1 MLEDL
6 AAEMK
11 QEQDRNEKISSS
23 AVQSYGVNPDQ
34 HVNNVK
40 LARKAGMPPALMPEI
55 SEDARLRVL
64 LDQIDAAPP
73 AVTRFVSDPENLK
86 VSHDDVE
93 NMSLLEKSFEVLKN
107 SARAIAS
114 SPWSTSQ
121 GLWSAPRLAGD
132 LLQKVTKPLSDATG
146 MPDFGGNIADWS
158 RYFQQGAKGTA
169 GAIKGDTSGAGMMER
184 GLYSGMES
192 LGQNLL
198 NLPMTILSGGST
210 TPMLASMSL
219 ATGGQAYGEAR
230 DKDLGIIPS
239 LMFGTSQGAI
249 EYATEL
255 LPALALVN
263 NLKAKSGIAKM
274 ARDMFATEV
283 PGEQVATL
291 LQDLNEWAILNPDKP
306 FSSYVEQRP
315 AAAMETLIA
324 TIVGTGGMVVT
335 AKGLEKIG
343 ASVDKFQVAG
353 QNRDF
358 LLALGDGVQASKL
371 RERMPEKMQELIKAM
386 KEEHG
391 TPEHAYV
398 DAQKLTELWQSNGF
412 DPQQKA
418 SEMFS
423 DPAGYAEALA
433 TGSEVAIPL
442 EEFAARFTGESY
454 YKALIEDVRLGTGS
468 STFNEAQEWDK
479 TGRDQDLKDLIAE
492 ADGIA
497 PTPSDLK
504 IYDDVVGQ
512 LIGTGMERST
522 AERNALVM
530 KSVFRTLAAR
540 TGQDAHELFK
550 EYGLKVTR
558 PLPEV
563 LAKRLSVDMSLDPLL
578 DKLREG
584 KIPKDR
590 DVRGKS
596 LVEYLRTQ
604 GVRDDGGELKALDP
618 DSGIKGKAKKLIK
631 ADGLEMDR
639 ARLVAI
645 EDGYLPEGATIRDF
659 LDAISNDLAGRGV
672 YSNNNLNNQ
681 LMEDQLSLTQ
691 MKEYLDM
698 NDIDLEG
705 MTNEEIRA
713 ALEERANP
721 LNDGR
726 EMNQATLPEKITL
739 DGREV
744 WTVNSEGKPI
754 SHTFEGISNFY
765 KWFGDSEVVD
775 KDGRPMVVYHGTEKA
790 GFNIFD
796 TEGGTGKTFGTGAF
810 FAENERGA
818 STYSGVMRGVD
829 ISTDEDFNPKYD
841 GDAGNYAVYLKIES
855 PEQVDFDGKN
865 WDSFGAS
872 EEWYAV
878 NEDGETV
885 EYFTS
890 EDDAYF
896 YRDNTAEEPV
906 EIEKSMDFSDA
917 ASTDDLTR
925 RARDDGFDGII
936 MNNIMDEGRHG
947 QGYGWSERNFVVF
960 NPEQIK
966 SADQNTGAFNP
977 NDPNI
982 LNQSGAGPRL
992 IVNHNLSSENLIF
1005 ADKMGGLALPSL
1017 AITPE
1022 HVGHEAYGDILL
1034 IGKAELA
1041 DPSKVPVLDADA
1053 YTTTFPAPDYPKV
1066 KSKVAQKLIDE
1077 FRPLGDKLGDG
1088 WRIYDALWDYSVNKP
1103 DPGKIISEL
1112 VRFSGVKAQ
1121 FLKETQGLEFE
1132 AVMMPKPRSIAWS
1145 DSKAWRDFVK
1155 SVDWAAFNDMSG
1167 SDPRQAELSLK
1178 AGKAALKAINE
1189 YVDRQVDKDGK
1200 KLPKKAKDYLKEGYI
1215 RRQLHEDGSL
1225 LYSYQGQ
1232 ATRDTWNSDGK
1243 EEIDKTKTA
1252 EPIDAALKGHESEF
1266 KSWVDEKVT
1275 GMFEDPRIKVNGKL
1289 VPYTLDNIVKYMT
1302 GQNLRSSE
1310 KTMTFGPGNAR
1321 ATASHQFKGL
1331 EEMREAADENIIPK
1345 DQLKAE
1351 REKVDALLSAWRDEV
1366 IQYYKGTDWKG
1377 NIDTW
1382 NALDDSMRALAGFA
1396 KNRLAP
1402 DALQKALSRNNFKH
1416 VPKEIIKQGEAAG
1429 RAMLRAPV
1437 PYFEAKP
1444 QRAVKLE
1451 EFAGAVIPSD
1461 ASPEIRAILDKHGI
1475 KYAEYGARFDE
1486 AARHEVAA
1494 QLREELQASG
1504 QKVLFQAAYHGSPHT
1519 FDKFSTKNIGTGEG
1533 AQAYGYG
1540 LYFAGSKAVAEFY
1553 RDKLSGVD
1561 VKTWKIGDLDLVKN
1575 GVYVDYSP
1583 KKAGLQEEAK
1593 AVFAEE
1599 ILSQEYDLKWT
1610 ATEQGLEAARER
1622 MKKIGD
1628 ELVEYYQEY
1637 HPEIVPFLEKLRDQ
1651 TATATLDATKA
1662 GKMYHVELAPEES
1675 DYILWDKPLS
1685 GQSEK
1690 VKEALAEQIPDHR
1703 VDNLGWLRHNGSMIE
1718 GDGKPEL
1725 TGRDIYMLFKLKE
1738 GGGMEGEKKASEFLH
1753 SIGIRGIKY
1762 LDGSSRSAGEGA
1774 HNYVIF
1780 SDDDVSITEM
1790 YQSAQGHEA
1799 LSVRATQKAGML
1811 LTATVRHGKV
1821 FVSGIGA
1828 THYDAGQETALEA
1841 PQGDV
1846 NGFVTPEGKFL
1857 DRQQALVWLRANR
1870 PFAYK
1875 ALDSMT
1881 KKNGL
1886 ESQDYAHSEGV
1897 VSETDKEMK
1906 EFMRRQFGQGPDTK
1920 RGFIRFGE
1928 DRQFNIGFLEN
1939 ADLSTFIHETGHFY
1953 FEVLGDLAGKD
1964 DAPQQI
1970 RDDFQKLLDHVG
1982 AASREEVTVAQHETL
1997 ARSFEAYLMEGKAP
2011 SVELQGAFSRMKAWL
2026 VQVYKEIRK
2035 LNVKL
2040 NDDVRG
2046 VFDRLVASDEEI
2058 EAARTR
2064 QGLKEVFAT
2073 AQDMGVSEAEFAIYR
2088 KQGEKVHAA
2097 QVERLEKE
2105 YLAELARENEKWWND
2120 GLAKLAEDV
2129 DGETQE
2135 FPVYIAIQVLTKG
2148 VTFSG
2153 EVADLKL
2160 DRKTLEKQYG
2170 KTMVKRLPRGI
2181 FSKEGGLTADQVAEM
2196 TGFESGSEMVEAMI
2210 TAPSRKEYVKA
2221 EAERRMRAQHGD
2233 MLTDGSAADEATL
2246 AVHTDEQA
2254 KVLHE
2259 ELRAMRKLQVTADK
2273 VTRAKEGE
2281 NRAARNESLGAIPPA
2296 EFFKDL
2302 ARDMVAKKMI
2312 EELLPHR
2319 YQQAE
2324 AKAAR
2329 EAFEAAAKKD
2339 WAKAAEAKQRQIL
2352 NHYLY
2357 KEAANIKKMVDKQVG
2372 KWNDLVKKSDKRLAA
2387 SRDMNIVTAARA
2399 VLAAYGIGDSP
2410 DKAIAAL
2417 SLVQQYDPNLYESL
2431 QMAVDVATQE
2441 PKPWKKLQL
2450 TEFIGLMDA
2459 VNNLWHLS
2467 RRSKIA
2473 MIDGLAVGLDEIND
2487 NLILQIG
2494 GRDKP
2499 FAGLGRNSAVS
2510 DLQKF
2515 KIGFLGMG
2523 AALKRVEHWVVEMDR
2538 GDSGPFHNFIL
2549 RPIYDAVLNYKIEKK
2564 PVIEKLREIFS
2575 RLDSDVFSDKKIA
2588 APELGYTFKN
2598 KGELLHAILHTGNES
2613 NLKKLLVGREWAD
2626 ADNEQRALDRSKW
2639 DKFLER
2645 MYKEQVLT
2653 EADYVFA
2660 QEVWDL
2666 LESTKSGAQKAH
2678 HDMYGYYFA
2687 EITAEP
2693 VVTPFG
2699 TFRGGYVPAITDPYL
2714 VESAAERAD
2723 QENLL
2728 QDNASSMFP
2737 ATTGKGFTMSRVAGY
2752 NKPLL
2757 LDLGL
2762 MANHVD
2768 KVLRFSAMGPAIQDV
2783 GRIIGNSG
2791 LKEVFAEINPAWSSE
2806 MLVPWLKRT
2815 ARQTV
2820 ETKSSGW
2827 GGKAADAVFRGL
2839 RRRTGLQLMAA
2850 NLGNAAQQLTG
2861 LFPAM
2866 AKVSPRKVGAALVQ
2880 FSLHPMELTSQI
2892 TDKSPWMRDRL
2903 DNEISQISGELRDI
2917 LTQSKYEKA
2926 QDYGMR
2932 AGYWLSGT
2940 AQHIVDVIAWQA
2952 AYDENISEGEDEK
2965 ESVQFADSVV
2975 RQTQGSFSPEDA
2987 SNFEAKSPFVR
2998 LFTQFYSYFNM
3009 ISNLAVTESRN
3020 AIAEMGW
3027 KGGSPKLFYI
3037 YLMTFALPSFFA
3049 EMIMSAMRGKI
3060 DDDDDGEYID
3070 DVLRMF
3076 FTGQARAATALIP
3089 GVGQVINAAVGKFTK
3104 LPYDDR
3110 MSVSPAVSSIEGSA
3124 GSVKDIYDVLLDGK
3138 ELKRAHVRDV
3148 FTLAGMLTGLPF
3160 AAAARPLGYMVAAES
3175 GKTQPANDIDYI
3187 RGLMTGYAP
3196 K

>member
-11 QEQDRNEKISSS
+11 QEQYRNEKISSS

-34 HVNNVK
+34 HVNNIK

-55 SEDARLRVL
+55 NEDVRLRVL

-169 GAIKGDTSGAGMMER
+169 DAIKGDTSGAGMMER

-198 NLPMTILSGGST
+198 NLPMTILSGGSA

-219 ATGGQAYGEAR
+219 STGGQAYGEAR
-230 DKDLGIIPS
+230 DKDKGIVSS
-239 LMFGTSQGAI
+239 LLYGTSQGAI
-249 EYATEL
+249 EYSTEL
-255 LPALALVN
+255 LPALALVK
-263 NLKAKSGIAKM
+263 NLKAKSGIMKM
-274 ARDMFATEV
+274 GRDMFATEV

-343 ASVDKFQVAG
+343 ASVDKFLVAG

-371 RERMPEKMQELIKAM
+371 RERMPEKMQELIKSM

-398 DAQKLTELWQSNGF
+398 DAQKLTELWQSAGF
-412 DPQQKA
+412 DPQKKA
-418 SEMFS
+418 AEMFS

-442 EEFAARFTGESY
+442 EEFAAKFTGEQY
-454 YKALIEDVRLGTGS
+454 YKVLLDDVRLGTGS

-479 TGRDQDLKDLIAE
+479 TGREQDLTDLIAE

-512 LIGTGMERST
+512 LIGTGMERGT

-530 KSVFRTLAAR
+530 KSVFHTLAAR
-540 TGQDAHELFK
+540 TGQDAHDLFK

-584 KIPKDR
+584 KIPNDKQ
-590 DVRGKS
+590 VRGES
-596 LVEYLRTQ
+596 LTSYLRKK
-604 GVRDDGGELKALDP
+604 GVQDSGGELAALEP
-618 DSGIKGKAKKLIK
+618 DAGIKGKAKKLIK
-631 ADGLEMDR
+631 ADGLDMDR
-639 ARLVAI
+639 ARLLAVD
-645 EDGYLPEGATIRDF
+645 DGYLPKGSTIRDF

-691 MKEYLDM
+691 MKEFLDM

-713 ALEERANP
+713 VL
-721 LNDGR
+721 
-726 EMNQATLPEKITL
+726 Q
-739 DGREV
+739 
-744 WTVNSEGKPI
+744 
-754 SHTFEGISNFY
+754 
-765 KWFGDSEVVD
+765 
-775 KDGRPMVVYHGTEKA
+775 
-790 GFNIFD
+790 
-796 TEGGTGKTFGTGAF
+796 
-810 FAENERGA
+810 GA
-818 STYSGVMRGVD
+818 SDR
-829 ISTDEDFNPKYD
+829 
-841 GDAGNYAVYLKIES
+841 
-855 PEQVDFDGKN
+855 
-865 WDSFGAS
+865 
-872 EEWYAV
+872 
-878 NEDGETV
+878 
-885 EYFTS
+885 
-890 EDDAYF
+890 
-896 YRDNTAEEPV
+896 
-906 EIEKSMDFSDA
+906 
-917 ASTDDLTR
+917 
-925 RARDDGFDGII
+925 
-936 MNNIMDEGRHG
+936 
-947 QGYGWSERNFVVF
+947 
-960 NPEQIK
+960 
-966 SADQNTGAFNP
+966 
-977 NDPNI
+977 
-982 LNQSGAGPRL
+982 
-992 IVNHNLSSENLIF
+992 F
-1005 ADKMGGLALPSL
+1005 AD
-1017 AITPE
+1017 
-1022 HVGHEAYGDILL
+1022 VG
-1034 IGKAELA
+1034 
-1041 DPSKVPVLDADA
+1041 
-1053 YTTTFPAPDYPKV
+1053 
-1066 KSKVAQKLIDE
+1066 
-1077 FRPLGDKLGDG
+1077 
-1088 WRIYDALWDYSVNKP
+1088 N
-1103 DPGKIISEL
+1103 
-1112 VRFSGVKAQ
+1112 
-1121 FLKETQGLEFE
+1121 
-1132 AVMMPKPRSIAWS
+1132 MM
-1145 DSKAWRDFVK
+1145 
-1155 SVDWAAFNDMSG
+1155 N
-1167 SDPRQAELSLK
+1167 
-1178 AGKAALKAINE
+1178 
-1189 YVDRQVDKDGK
+1189 
-1200 KLPKKAKDYLKEGYI
+1200 
-1215 RRQLHEDGSL
+1215 
-1225 LYSYQGQ
+1225 
-1232 ATRDTWNSDGK
+1232 
-1243 EEIDKTKTA
+1243 
-1252 EPIDAALKGHESEF
+1252 
-1266 KSWVDEKVT
+1266 
-1275 GMFEDPRIKVNGKL
+1275 
-1289 VPYTLDNIVKYMT
+1289 
-1302 GQNLRSSE
+1302 
-1310 KTMTFGPGNAR
+1310 
-1321 ATASHQFKGL
+1321 
-1331 EEMREAADENIIPK
+1331 
-1345 DQLKAE
+1345 
-1351 REKVDALLSAWRDEV
+1351 
-1366 IQYYKGTDWKG
+1366 
-1377 NIDTW
+1377 
-1382 NALDDSMRALAGFA
+1382 
-1396 KNRLAP
+1396 
-1402 DALQKALSRNNFKH
+1402 
-1416 VPKEIIKQGEAAG
+1416 
-1429 RAMLRAPV
+1429 
-1437 PYFEAKP
+1437 
-1444 QRAVKLE
+1444 
-1451 EFAGAVIPSD
+1451 
-1461 ASPEIRAILDKHGI
+1461 
-1475 KYAEYGARFDE
+1475 
-1486 AARHEVAA
+1486 
-1494 QLREELQASG
+1494 
-1504 QKVLFQAAYHGSPHT
+1504 QAAYHGSPHT
-1519 FDKFSTKNIGTGEG
+1519 FDKFSTSAIGTGEG
-1533 AQAYGYG
+1533 AQTFGHG
-1540 LYFAGSKAVAEFY
+1540 LYFTNSEEIAKFY
-1553 RDKLSGVD
+1553 RDKLGNAHA
-1561 VKTWKIGDLDLVKN
+1561 TLKIDGKAYDGDKHYELSDIDQIIARGFHSPPKN
-1575 GVYVDYSP
+1575 YRT
-1583 KKAGLQEEAK
+1583 K
-1593 AVFAEE
+1593 
-1599 ILSQEYDLKWT
+1599 
-1610 ATEQGLEAARER
+1610 
-1622 MKKIGD
+1622 D
-1628 ELVEYYQEY
+1628 ELVKELKSQLKGVFKEWKGRYKEAIAKA
-1637 HPEIVPFLEKLRDQ
+1637 ES
-1651 TATATLDATKA
+1651 DAVVFDTP
-1662 GKMYHVELAPEES
+1662 GKMYKVEIAPTDEEMLS
-1675 DYILWDKPLS
+1675 WDKPFTE
-1685 GQSEK
+1685 QSK
-1690 VKEALAEQIPDHR
+1690 TVKEILKKSGIFKDYN
-1703 VDNLGWLRHNGSMIE
+1703 DNLSNFASPSETRNRSQKRGNS
-1718 GDGKPEL
+1718 
-1725 TGRDIYMLFKLKE
+1725 IY
-1738 GGGMEGEKKASEFLH
+1738 EFLSWRFEKEAKGEGAARASKLLH
-1753 SIGIRGIKY
+1753 SLGIRGIKY
-1762 LDGSSRSAGEGA
+1762 QAESIAGRA
-1774 HNYVIF
+1774 HKKTFNFVVF
-1780 SDDDVSITEM
+1780 DDSDVTITEM
-1790 YQSAQGHEA
+1790 YQKQAQ
-1799 LSVRATQKAGML
+1799 K
-1811 LTATVRHGKV
+1811 
-1821 FVSGIGA
+1821 
-1828 THYDAGQETALEA
+1828 
-1841 PQGDV
+1841 
-1846 NGFVTPEGKFL
+1846 
-1857 DRQQALVWLRANR
+1857 
-1870 PFAYK
+1870 
-1875 ALDSMT
+1875 
-1881 KKNGL
+1881 
-1886 ESQDYAHSEGV
+1886 
-1897 VSETDKEMK
+1897 
-1906 EFMRRQFGQGPDTK
+1906 K
-1920 RGFIRFGE
+1920 RGFIRFGA

-1970 RDDFQKLLDHVG
+1970 KDDFQKLLDHVG
-1982 AASREEVTVAQHETL
+1982 ATDRASVTTAQHETL

-2011 SVELQGAFSRMKAWL
+2011 SVELQSVFSRMKAWL
-2026 VQVYKEIRK
+2026 ELVYKEIRK

-2064 QGLKEVFAT
+2064 QELKEVFAT
-2073 AQDMGVSEAEFAIYR
+2073 AEDMGVSDAEFAIYR

-2105 YLAELARENEKWWND
+2105 YLAELARENEKWWNE
-2120 GLAKLAEDV
+2120 GLKKMADEV

-2181 FSKEGGLTADQVAEM
+2181 FTKDGGLSADQIAEM
-2196 TGFESGSEMVEAMI
+2196 MGFESGSEMIEAMI

-2221 EAERRMRAQHGD
+2221 EADRRMRAQHGD
-2233 MLTDGSAADEATL
+2233 LLTDGSAADEATL

-2259 ELRAMRKLQVTADK
+2259 ELRAMRKLQVTAEK
-2273 VTRAKEGE
+2273 VSRAKEGE
-2281 NRAARNESLGAIPPA
+2281 NRSARNESLGAIPPA

-2324 AKAAR
+2324 SKAAR

-2357 KEAANIKKMVDKQVG
+2357 KEAAQIKKMVDKQVG
-2372 KWNDLVKKSDKRLAA
+2372 KWNDLIKKSDKRLAA

-2410 DKAIAAL
+2410 DKALAAL

-2499 FAGLGRNSAVS
+2499 FAGLGRNAAVS

-2598 KGELLHAILHTGNES
+2598 KGELLHAVLHTGNES

-2626 ADNEQRALDRSKW
+2626 ADNDQRALDRSRW

-2645 MYKEQVLT
+2645 MYQEQVLT

-2783 GRIIGNSG
+2783 GRIIGNSE

-2850 NLGNAAQQLTG
+2850 NIGNAAQQLTG
-2861 LFPAM
+2861 LFPVM

-2892 TDKSPWMRDRL
+2892 TEKSTWMRDRL

-2952 AYDENISEGEDEK
+2952 AYDEKISEGEDEK
-2965 ESVQFADSVV
+2965 EAVQYADSVV
-2975 RQTQGSFSPEDA
+2975 RQTQGSFAPEDA

-3027 KGGSPKLFYI
+3027 KGGSPRLFYI
-3037 YLMTFALPSFFA
+3037 YLMTFALPSWIA
-3049 EMIMSAMRGKI
+3049 DLIMSAMRGKV

-3070 DVLRMF
+3070 DVMMKF

-3104 LPYDDR
+3104 APQDDR
-3110 MSVSPAVSSIEGSA
+3110 MSLSPAVGSIEGSV
-3124 GSVKDIYDVLLDGK
+3124 GTVKDLYDVLLDDK

-3160 AAAARPLGYMVAAES
+3160 AAAARPLGYMVAVES